1 MKNILF
7 ILFLSLS
14 IPAFAGINDIKS
26 ANNQIG
32 VSLVAT
38 HVDYK
43 ETFDSSYDG
52 LTDSEKGW
60 VPGFS
65 LSASAMKDVL
75 FGNDYFEAS
84 FTRLNGNTDYKSSSS
99 EAPTCLYCGGTITQN
114 HGAQITDI
122 HARYGRGF
130 ILNNEWMI
138 TPYAEIGHH
147 EWKRNLGLQI
157 PVGTPYGNSVS
168 EEYNHSYFSL
178 GSLAQYS
185 PTKDLVFTLN
195 GSIGSTFMASISGKG
210 FGDVPGV
217 CGAYCGAGPFG
228 PQDLGSDL
236 TYKLSLSADYA
247 FTKNIHANAGINY
260 TEFRYGKS
268 DLFNTFNF
276 EPDSK
281 TSYATVNVG
290 LGYAF

>member
-75 FGNDYFEAS
+75 FGNGYFEAS
-84 FTRLNGNTDYKSSSS
+84 FTRLNGNTDYKSSFGSFCTYS
-99 EAPTCLYCGGTITQN
+99 CGTITQN
-114 HGAQITDI
+114 HGAQTTDM

-130 ILNNEWMI
+130 ILN
-138 TPYAEIGHH
+138 
-147 EWKRNLGLQI
+147 
-157 PVGTPYGNSVS
+157 
-168 EEYNHSYFSL
+168 
-178 GSLAQYS
+178 
-185 PTKDLVFTLN
+185 D
-195 GSIGSTFMASISGKG
+195 
-210 FGDVPGV
+210 
-217 CGAYCGAGPFG
+217 
-228 PQDLGSDL
+228 
-236 TYKLSLSADYA
+236 
-247 FTKNIHANAGINY
+247 
-260 TEFRYGKS
+260 
-268 DLFNTFNF
+268 
-276 EPDSK
+276 
-281 TSYATVNVG
+281 
-290 LGYAF
+290 